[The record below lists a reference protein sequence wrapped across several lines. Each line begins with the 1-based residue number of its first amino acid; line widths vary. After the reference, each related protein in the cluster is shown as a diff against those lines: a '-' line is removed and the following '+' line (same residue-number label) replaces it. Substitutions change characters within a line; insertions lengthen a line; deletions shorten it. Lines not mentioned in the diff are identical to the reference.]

1 MADTLTFNLKNN
13 TNLQL
18 ITYTILH
25 DISLICSIIISHP
38 LYSFYFIFFSR
49 YFIKLISFISPLFI
63 ATVFLSLLLTTTT
76 AFCPNLPQLELG
88 ILQTVIQELKS
99 NLDEVNAYE
108 KDRNFED
115 FEICK
120 IVFDS
125 TLSIGDGE
133 RSVSGGWRNDVKP
146 IYYSDLDELGVIEK
160 TTESSVHGCRRNDV
174 TTSDSDKLDVEKTPD
189 GSVYGGR
196 RNDVTISDSVFKK
209 LGVEK
214 TPESTGHSSRRN
226 DVTDN
231 DSDSEKLDVEKLPK
245 SSVHGSRRND
255 VKISNSDYEKL
266 GVEKLLETSVH
277 GGQRND
283 VTVGD
288 SDTDKLGFE
297 KITENSVHG
306 GRRNNVTLIVLG
318 FEKLGVEKTPERSVH
333 VGRRNVDRIKYS
345 DTDKLGVKKIT
356 ENSAHGGRRNDV
368 TSSVSGFEK
377 TGFEKL
383 SETSVHGVR
392 RNDVTTT
399 DSCVDES
406 NNEKSVEKLLE
417 ELDRFEDFT
426 TATETETD
434 SDEVI
439 GSAAI
444 NSNDKDKDNDK
455 HSENSVK
462 SSSWR
467 SNYSM
472 KEEKEWR
479 RTLACKLFEERYNSR
494 GGEEGMDSLW
504 EDYECDDSTDQK
516 EVMINNR
523 NGGIARIED
532 EDTDEDEDE
541 DEDGDVGMRS
551 GHLCCLQALKLST
564 RNMNLGMGK
573 HNLVKITKALKG
585 FGWLHQVKSKHGKK
599 SLGSFMG

>member
-1 MADTLTFNLKNN
+1 MADSLIFHLKNN

-38 LYSFYFIFFSR
+38 LYSSYFIFFSR

-99 NLDEVNAYE
+99 NLDEVNGYE

-133 RSVSGGWRNDVKP
+133 MCSTKKVLDCSVSGGWRNDVKP
-146 IYYSDLDELGVIEK
+146 SCYSDLDELGIEK
-160 TTESSVHGCRRNDV
+160 FTESSVPAVN
-174 TTSDSDKLDVEKTPD
+174 
-189 GSVYGGR
+189 GSR
-196 RNDVTISDSVFKK
+196 RNDVTIS
-209 LGVEK
+209 
-214 TPESTGHSSRRN
+214 N
-226 DVTDN
+226 
-231 DSDSEKLDVEKLPK
+231 SDS
-245 SSVHGSRRND
+245 
-255 VKISNSDYEKL
+255 EKL

-277 GGQRND
+277 GGRRND
-283 VTVGD
+283 VTVSD

-333 VGRRNVDRIKYS
+333 VGRRNVDRIIYS
-345 DTDKLGVKKIT
+345 DTDKLSFVKIT
-356 ENSAHGGRRNDV
+356 ENSVHGGRGNDV

-383 SETSVHGVR
+383 PETSVHGVR
-392 RNDVTTT
+392 RNDVRIT

-439 GSAAI
+439 GSVAR
-444 NSNDKDKDNDK
+444 NSNDDDKDNDK

-504 EDYECDDSTDQK
+504 EDYECDNSTDQK
-516 EVMINNR
+516 EVMISNR
-523 NGGIARIED
+523 NGGIEKFED
-532 EDTDEDEDE
+532 EDGDEDE
-541 DEDGDVGMRS
+541 DEDGDVEMRS

>member
-1 MADTLTFNLKNN
+1 MADSLIFNLKNN

-38 LYSFYFIFFSR
+38 LYSSYFIFFSR

-99 NLDEVNAYE
+99 NLDEVNGYE
-108 KDRNFED
+108 KDRSFED

-133 RSVSGGWRNDVKP
+133 LCSTKKVLECSVSGGWRNDVKP
-146 IYYSDLDELGVIEK
+146 SCYSDLDGLGIQK
-160 TTESSVHGCRRNDV
+160 FTESSV
-174 TTSDSDKLDVEKTPD
+174 PA
-189 GSVYGGR
+189 GR
-196 RNDVTISDSVFKK
+196 RNDVTICDSDK

-214 TPESTGHSSRRN
+214 TPESTGHNGRRN

-231 DSDSEKLDVEKLPK
+231 DSDSEKLGVEKLPK
-245 SSVHGSRRND
+245 SSVNGSRRND
-255 VKISNSDYEKL
+255 VAISNSDSEKL

-277 GGQRND
+277 GGRRND
-283 VTVGD
+283 VTVSD
-288 SDTDKLGFE
+288 SDTDQFGSE

-333 VGRRNVDRIKYS
+333 GGRRNVDKISYS
-345 DTDKLGVKKIT
+345 DTNTLGFKKIT

-377 TGFEKL
+377 IGFEKL

-392 RNDVTTT
+392 RNDVTIT

-406 NNEKSVEKLLE
+406 KNENAVEKLLE

-434 SDEVI
+434 SDEVT

-444 NSNDKDKDNDK
+444 NSNNNDKDNDK

-462 SSSWR
+462 SSSWG

-504 EDYECDDSTDQK
+504 EDYECDDLMNQK
-516 EVMINNR
+516 EVMISNR
-523 NGGIARIED
+523 NGGVARF
-532 EDTDEDEDE
+532 EDEDE
-541 DEDGDVGMRS
+541 DEDGDIEMRS